1 MQVSS
6 VKELLARCQQLAGAD
21 ANGEH
26 AKQVGSVGQAQNKL
40 QTLTK
45 QLTQLNEEYGS
56 EMQANLLTCKDK
68 NVAIN
73 KQLLR
78 TFIKF
83 ERLIN
88 LESRV
93 AASGIAGPNHA
104 NLSMTDTQRRDKLLA
119 AQKRLLERIHDAKRR
134 STGTPGLMSYRDGI
148 WQRDEEHKEFDEA
161 ARHDGGLLLRLSDL
175 QGKLNNVIAVQE
187 RSDI

>member
-1 MQVSS
+1 M
-6 VKELLARCQQLAGAD
+6 
-21 ANGEH
+21 
-26 AKQVGSVGQAQNKL
+26 
-40 QTLTK
+40 K
-45 QLTQLNEEYGS
+45 QLTQLNDEYGS

-93 AASGIAGPNHA
+93 AASGMAGPGHA

-119 AQKRLLERIHDAKRR
+119 VQKRLLERIHDAKRR
-134 STGTPGLMSYRDGI
+134 NTGTAGLMSYRDGI
-148 WQRDEEHKEFDEA
+148 WQRDEEHKDA
-161 ARHDGGLLLRLSDL
+161 AELAIRRQDGGLLLRLSDL
-175 QGKLNNVIAVQE
+175 QGKLHNTIAVQE
-187 RSDI
+187 RSDIQSATEFNDCKLG